1 MSEKLKIICLDIIDK
16 CVIEIKK
23 EDNMNKIKSNVLD
36 PCVSYILNKLYPY
49 ILATCIIFVLTFLTA
64 ITILIILI
72 FNNKSKS

>member
-23 EDNMNKIKSNVLD
+23 DDNMNKIKSNVLD